1 MGTPRRPARGSW
13 SLVAETRVRGFA
25 PEAPRQRG
33 QAAAPTPQ
41 SYLSVQ
47 GPFQPRPCLCI
58 CAPRRSSES
67 RRLCGAALLARQ
79 PSASLPP
86 RPCAVPPAPTP
97 KVLILFSV
105 WQMPPQP
112 PPPRPHYPLAPLE
125 PVLWMLPHPTSLNFP
140 CPKFP
145 SVPGAPAWQYPG
157 GGRPHLSGGLGPT
170 GPAPGPS
177 VHRHSSP

>member
-58 CAPRRSSES
+58 CAP
-67 RRLCGAALLARQ
+67 GAPQSHAGCVALHCWLANLAC
-79 PSASLPP
+79 PFPLGL
-86 RPCAVPPAPTP
+86 APY
-97 KVLILFSV
+97 
-105 WQMPPQP
+105 P
-112 PPPRPHYPLAPLE
+112 PPPHRRFSFSFLSGRCLPSPPTQAPLPPGPLE